1 MNELDK
7 EIHELTCL
15 MVSIR
20 DSVVKNQGYCSL
32 RDLAEFIIRN
42 GYVKF
47 DKSGKHLC

>member
-1 MNELDK
+1 MNELDR
-7 EIHELTCL
+7 EIHDLTCL

-42 GYVKF
+42 GYIKL